1 MKAEPGIKNAVESG
15 TRRLA
20 RFFTEGFPP
29 RSAYPRGLTG
39 LYAYAMHVFKEM
51 PPGLA
56 RIMRL
61 QPLLALATSVV
72 CIAFWRRG
80 FEHIPVVVFLI
91 ILAIGCIAL
100 RLSLVRDRADSMLDR
115 LSNFALL
122 FALGNVLLFVLPFYL
137 ESITLPSLNMLFGVL
152 ILGIFIIVNWYD
164 LYDRWVLQRPLAGS
178 IFYALTIF
186 CVLNFIFPVVFG
198 MRNVW
203 SLLLSGGLSGLFVIL
218 LAFPHMGVARSPANA
233 LKALGG
239 IALVLAAVWLGR
251 STIPPAPLRLTAATA
266 CRAIESY
273 RPVAPAR
280 IIAGSGAQEVFFY
293 SSIFAP
299 LGLSEGIVHVWY
311 HEGKKLLE
319 INVSEIRGGRR
330 EGFGTW
336 SWHRPREG
344 AGRYTI
350 EVWTRGG
357 QLLGRGGFIYR
368 EAAFQPENEEGGK
381 SNEAE

>member
-1 MKAEPGIKNAVESG
+1 MRAKPGFKTKGESR

-20 RFFTEGFPP
+20 RFFTEGFPQ
-29 RSAYPRGLTG
+29 RSAFPGGLMG
-39 LYAYAMHVFKEM
+39 LYAYAVHVFREM

-61 QPLLALATSVV
+61 QPVLAIAMSVV
-72 CIAFWRRG
+72 CIVFWRRG

-100 RLSLVRDRADSMLDR
+100 RLYLLRNRANRMLDT
-115 LSNFALL
+115 LANFAVL
-122 FALGNVLLFVLPFYL
+122 FALSNVLFFVLPFYL
-137 ESITLPSLNMLFGVL
+137 ESITFPSLNILFGAVL
-152 ILGIFIIVNWYD
+152 LGIAVIVNWYD

-186 CVLNFIFPVVFG
+186 CVLNFIFPVIFG

-218 LAFPHMGVARSPANA
+218 FAFPHMSVARSLANA
-233 LKALGG
+233 LKAFGG

-251 STIPPAPLRLTAATA
+251 SAIPPAPLRLTAATA
-266 CRAIESY
+266 CGSIESY

-280 IIAGSGAQEVFFY
+280 VITGSGAQEVFFY

-319 INVSEIRGGRR
+319 INVSEIRGGKR

-368 EAAFQPENEEGGK
+368 EAAHSPENGEGGK
-381 SNEAE
+381 IE